1 MKAVPYVASPQA
13 HFGNG
18 YPAISKSILLMIR
31 MQFKLHLF
39 MICALL
45 PGSSLPIW
53 GVSKLYHGYKPGS
66 LTFYISKALL
76 EYKPTVSHAVC
87 EVATINYS
95 SRIVISATP
104 KLTKPEI
111 VTFFF
116 LVKKAYQLLTF
127 LFSKYCF
134 LECHHKCHPGT
145 RILQS
150 QAPHQGYR
158 GLRNPEG
165 RIQ

>member
-1 MKAVPYVASPQA
+1 MVLIASSTRRMRLLVCFPPSSLSASCHAGRLSRESRPYVASPRA

-18 YPAISKSILLMIR
+18 YPAISKSTLLMFR

-39 MICALL
+39 MMCALL

-53 GVSKLYHGYKPGS
+53 GVSKLYHGYKPDS

-95 SRIVISATP
+95 SKIVISATP

-111 VTFFF
+111 FTFFF
-116 LVKKAYQLLTF
+116 
-127 LFSKYCF
+127 
-134 LECHHKCHPGT
+134 
-145 RILQS
+145 
-150 QAPHQGYR
+150 
-158 GLRNPEG
+158 
-165 RIQ
+165 